1 MLGKIPLIAFCFGF
15 RVPLQTVATGECT
28 NSAEKNIAKTN
39 GLPTEGSQ
47 KFRQVSINENVTAID
62 VETSSASEASRQP
75 KLSTVSNNMEMAD
88 LLRHDEFNFYPATTH
103 TVANKNTLHS
113 VPK

>member
-1 MLGKIPLIAFCFGF
+1 M
-15 RVPLQTVATGECT
+15 VTGECT
-28 NSAEKNIAKTN
+28 NSEKNITKTN

-62 VETSSASEASRQP
+62 VETSSSAPELASRQP

-88 LLRHDEFNFYPATTH
+88 LLRHDEFNFFPQLQPH
-103 TVANKNTLHS
+103 TKYILTKL
-113 VPK
+113 